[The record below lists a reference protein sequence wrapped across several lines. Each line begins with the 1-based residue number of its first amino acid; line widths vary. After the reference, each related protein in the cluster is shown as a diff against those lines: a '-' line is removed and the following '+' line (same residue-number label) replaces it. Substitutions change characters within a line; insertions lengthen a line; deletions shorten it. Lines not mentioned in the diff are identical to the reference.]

1 MEKRAL
7 PHQGVGGLS
16 IQTALCLCI
25 FCTFL
30 PGLTRAQSADL
41 IASDFDG
48 SGRVDFS
55 DFLAF
60 AGAFGKSAG
69 QEGFDTKFDLDNSMV
84 VDFGDFLVF
93 AGNFSK
99 STSGETETFLY
110 VADIFS
116 DRVEVV
122 NIATNLTIP
131 SRAFSVP
138 LPRGLAFGQQSALV
152 YVANPDSLFAFT
164 DTGQRSFAIQLTQ
177 VKNQGSGELR
187 GPGGFKVAVNKDE
200 TLAFV
205 SEDAGIVEVIDLV
218 NRVSLEQIAVG
229 NRPVGMVLSSDESE
243 LYIGRSGES
252 IAVVNVAQRALVDS
266 INVGIVG
273 SGKLALADDG
283 STLYAAATKPDG
295 AHTSGSLV
303 QILAIDPAGRTLT
316 DSVQTSKTGDF
327 SGQVVDISV
336 SSPAGKLLV
345 SYQRTAPAELGN
357 LTGFTL
363 VGDLVVIS
371 LSSFAVTN
379 EITIGEQAAGFGI
392 SPDGSTAY
400 VSGSEDILAGLF
412 RVFVVDLVA
421 GRKLSQLP
429 IAVQSGSEFVFT
441 TAKQAVNTALSLID
455 LALFGN

>member
-1 MEKRAL
+1 
-7 PHQGVGGLS
+7 
-16 IQTALCLCI
+16 
-25 FCTFL
+25 
-30 PGLTRAQSADL
+30 
-41 IASDFDG
+41 
-48 SGRVDFS
+48 
-55 DFLAF
+55 
-60 AGAFGKSAG
+60 
-69 QEGFDTKFDLDNSMV
+69 
-84 VDFGDFLVF
+84 
-93 AGNFSK
+93 
-99 STSGETETFLY
+99 
-110 VADIFS
+110 
-116 DRVEVV
+116 
-122 NIATNLTIP
+122 
-131 SRAFSVP
+131 
-138 LPRGLAFGQQSALV
+138 
-152 YVANPDSLFAFT
+152 
-164 DTGQRSFAIQLTQ
+164 
-177 VKNQGSGELR
+177 
-187 GPGGFKVAVNKDE
+187 VNKDE

-266 INVGIVG
+266 INVGTVG

-421 GRKLSQLP
+421 GQKLSQLP